1 MAQKRI
7 TFSLDDKLIEELKK
21 TSEHTLIP
29 QSKIVESAIKDKLKE
44 LKSAK

>member
-7 TFSLDDKLIEELKK
+7 TFSLDEKLIEQLRKSSK
-21 TSEHTLIP
+21 DTMIP

-44 LKSAK
+44 LESAK